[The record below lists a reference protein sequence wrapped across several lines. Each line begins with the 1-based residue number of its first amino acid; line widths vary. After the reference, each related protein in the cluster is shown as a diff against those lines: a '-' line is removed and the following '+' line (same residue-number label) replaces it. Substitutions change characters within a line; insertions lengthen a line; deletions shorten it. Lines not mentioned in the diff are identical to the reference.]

1 MEISIIVAAS
11 DNNVIGKDNQLLW
24 HLPKDMRYFKNTTWG
39 LPIIMGRKTY
49 ESFGSKS
56 LPGRPNIILSTQSN
70 LQYEGAIVL
79 DSLDAALRWST
90 ENDYKEVMII
100 GGGQIYEMAMSI
112 ATTIYMTRVHATIEG
127 DTFFP
132 SIDTSKWQLKHT
144 ISHEKDEKHA
154 YAFDFETW
162 KRK

>member
-1 MEISIIVAAS
+1 
-11 DNNVIGKDNQLLW
+11 
-24 HLPKDMRYFKNTTWG
+24 
-39 LPIIMGRKTY
+39 
-49 ESFGSKS
+49 
-56 LPGRPNIILSTQSN
+56 
-70 LQYEGAIVL
+70 
-79 DSLDAALRWST
+79 
-90 ENDYKEVMII
+90 MII